1 MSFRVNTNLMAMN
14 TLRNLSSTGSAFAS
28 SVSKLSTGLRI
39 NSGADDP
46 AGLQISE
53 GFRAQIT
60 GLTQALKNNQDAI
73 NYAKTAEGA
82 LNEVSSLLRDARSLV
97 LANGNDATLSASQKQ
112 ANQNQLNS
120 IISSIDRIAS
130 QTQFGQKRL
139 LDGSAGVNA
148 TVVNK
153 TKIEA
158 ASVGSTFGTTASNVN
173 IATNGN
179 FDVQVTTAAV
189 KATVTGNA
197 TMAAAGALG
206 LTGKISINGTSF
218 AVSAD
223 MTRQQVLDAM
233 NARSGDTG
241 VAVTVNGSNQFVFT
255 ATKAGTDANAVQIVN
270 DTANLGFTAAGTRT
284 LGSGTAGV
292 NAVASFTFAGG
303 TAISLTAQG
312 SDGRTFRDSYG
323 NVIKLTEAGTVATD
337 GGAVTNVISMTAGS
351 AQFQVGGNVGQTVS
365 LSLTSLGSSALG
377 INALDITSQAGAASA
392 MNLIDTA
399 IDSVSSQRGNIG
411 NFQRNVLESN
421 VRSLSVA
428 KENITATESSI
439 RDTDIAEEMT
449 QFTKVQILQQ
459 SGLAVLAQAN
469 QAPQAVLSLL
479 RG

>member
-1 MSFRVNTNLMAMN
+1 MN
-14 TLRNLSSTGSAFAS
+14 ALRNLGTTNASFSS
-28 SVSKLSTGLRI
+28 SVTKLSTGMRI
-39 NSGADDP
+39 NTGADDP

-60 GLTQALKNNQDAI
+60 GLSQALKNNQDAI

-82 LNEVSSLLRDARSLV
+82 LNEVSQLLRDARSLV

-112 ANQNQLNS
+112 ANQNQLTS
-120 IISSIDRIAS
+120 ILSSIDRISS

-153 TKIEA
+153 TKIEI
-158 ASVGSTFGTTASNVN
+158 ASIGPTFGTTASNVAVN
-173 IATNGN
+173 TSAN

-189 KATVTGNA
+189 KATVTGGSV
-197 TMAAAGALG
+197 MAASGALG
-206 LTGKISINGTSF
+206 LNGKLSINGIGF

-241 VAVTVNGSNQFVFT
+241 VVVTVNGGNNFVFT
-255 ATKAGTDANAVQIVN
+255 STKAGTDSNSIQIVN
-270 DTANLGFTAAGTRT
+270 DTAGLGYAAAGTRT

-292 NAVASFTFAGG
+292 DAVASFTYNGG
-303 TAISLTAQG
+303 TAIAITAQG
-312 SDGRTFRDSYG
+312 TDGRTFKDSFG
-323 NVIKLTEAGTVATD
+323 NVIKLTEAGTAATD
-337 GGAVTNVISMTAGS
+337 GAAVTNVISMTAGN

-365 LSLTSLGSSALG
+365 LSLNSMNTSALAV
-377 INALDITSQAGAASA
+377 NNLDIMTASGAASA
-392 MNLIDTA
+392 MNSIDAA
-399 IDSVSSQRGNIG
+399 IETVAAQRGRIG

-421 VRSLSVA
+421 VRALSVA

-439 RDTDIAEEMT
+439 RDTDVAEEMT
-449 QFTKVQILQQ
+449 QFTKLQILQQ